1 MAGAVTVSV
10 VPHHA
15 EPAIAETSSTPA
27 AIDLVHRYALTPPP
41 PAGPWRVRRV
51 VHGTCERLGPGLAR
65 LQRRHHAHEVR
76 LRRRPLAPEPG
87 RRRTLQRRRQR
98 GGIGADVVDLR
109 ARALLRLA
117 HLHLLA
123 PDEPR
128 DLGARIVEIAGDDGA
143 RGAHDHARGL
153 EPDLQPVRAVV
164 ALGRGVR
171 VRVDVERVVGAALHA
186 GLAADAARAI
196 EVHDAVGAAVEGD
209 GRTDR
214 HAGRVVA
221 VIAAQHGEVAAR
233 VRPRPLLDV
242 LDPGA
247 KGSERHLVFFLARHR
262 ARMAADALAVVDH
275 ETVSHRSCWG
285 PRYGPPTPQRSER
298 PGKPWRSSIS

>member
-1 MAGAVTVSV
+1 
-10 VPHHA
+10 
-15 EPAIAETSSTPA
+15 
-27 AIDLVHRYALTPPP
+27 
-41 PAGPWRVRRV
+41 
-51 VHGTCERLGPGLAR
+51 
-65 LQRRHHAHEVR
+65 
-76 LRRRPLAPEPG
+76 
-87 RRRTLQRRRQR
+87 
-98 GGIGADVVDLR
+98 DLR

-143 RGAHDHARGL
+143 RGAHDHARGF

-186 GLAADAARAI
+186 GLAADAARAV

-285 PRYGPPTPQRSER
+285 PRYGPQTPQRSER
-298 PGKPWRSSIS
+298 PGNPWRSSISVSSAAPIWPPNPRLRRAPGNPWRSSILLLACFSRSDRTSHHTRA